1 MRGALEPAS
10 HLVDTIVLWK
20 DEGSRDL
27 DGACQV
33 GSCRENVVEGFV
45 GGVPEADER
54 QAASLE
60 AANGR
65 ELARRTRAKDDRGEQ
80 RSSEERKDRRD
91 DESED

>member
-1 MRGALEPAS
+1 MATGNDP
-10 HLVDTIVLWK
+10 
-20 DEGSRDL
+20 
-27 DGACQV
+27 
-33 GSCRENVVEGFV
+33 VVEGFV